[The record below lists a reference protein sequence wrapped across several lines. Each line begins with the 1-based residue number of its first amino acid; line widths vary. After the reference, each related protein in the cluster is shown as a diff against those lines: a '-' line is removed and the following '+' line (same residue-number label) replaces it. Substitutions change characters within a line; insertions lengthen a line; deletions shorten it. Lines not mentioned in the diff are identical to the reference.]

1 MTGVIVTTVNLTAIY
16 ALVALGISL
25 TWSGLGF
32 LNLSTGAMYA
42 GAAYG
47 AWLVSTNISSNVVI
61 VLVGGIITGAALGA
75 LVCLTVFLP
84 LDGKPNWELRT
95 LTATLALSFIGTN
108 LYLWQFGPQY
118 KQFDPLFAFIR
129 EFRLGDTLVQPSV
142 MGTIISTAVVVTIML
157 VYIGYSRV
165 GLGVRALT
173 QSVEGAALVGINR
186 RTTAFAILGVSGAFI
201 GLAAV
206 LLGQTFFV
214 EPNSGYVP
222 LIKGLIVAL
231 LGGLGSLRGAVIAAF
246 LVALCEALTLQYF
259 GGAWTLITLFLL
271 IAIVLII
278 RPRGIAGVLE
288 TTRA

>member
-1 MTGVIVTTVNLTAIY
+1 MTGAIVTTVNLTAVY

-25 TWSGLGF
+25 TWAGLGF
-32 LNLSTGAMYA
+32 LNLSAGVMYA

-47 AWLVSTNISSNVVI
+47 AWLVSTSLTSNVLI
-61 VLVGGIITGAALGA
+61 VLLGGVITGAAFGV

-84 LDGKPNWELRT
+84 LDGKRNWELRT

-108 LYLWQFGPQY
+108 LYQWKFGPQF
-118 KQFDPLFAFIR
+118 KQFEPLFGWIPS
-129 EFRLGDTLVQPSV
+129 FRLGDALVKPSV
-142 MGTIISTAVVVTIML
+142 TGTVIATTVVVAIVL
-157 VYIGYSRV
+157 VYIGSSRI

-173 QSVEGAALVGINR
+173 QSVEGASLVGINR

-246 LVALCEALTLQYF
+246 LVALCEALTLQYL
-259 GGAWTLITLFLL
+259 GGAWVLITLFLL
-271 IAIVLII
+271 ISVVLIV
-278 RPRGIAGVLE
+278 RPRGVAGVLE

>member
-25 TWSGLGF
+25 TWAGLGF
-32 LNLSTGAMYA
+32 LNMATGVMYA

-47 AWLVSTNISSNVVI
+47 AWLVATNIGANA
-61 VLVGGIITGAALGA
+61 VLVLLGGVLTGVAFG
-75 LVCLTVFLP
+75 LVICLAVFLP

-95 LTATLALSFIGTN
+95 LTATLAISFIGTN
-108 LYLWQFGPQY
+108 VYLWQFGPQF
-118 KQFDPLFAFIR
+118 KQWDPLFTFIS
-129 EFRLGDTLVQPSV
+129 EFRLGDALVKPNV
-142 MGTIISTAVVVTIML
+142 TGTVISTFVVCAIL
-157 VYIGYSRV
+157 LAYIGYSRV

-186 RTTAFAILGVSGAFI
+186 RTAAFAILGVSGAFV

-206 LLGQTFFV
+206 LLGQIYFV
-214 EPNSGYVP
+214 QPDSGYVP

-246 LVALCEALTLQYF
+246 LVALTEALTAQYL
-259 GGAWTLITLFLL
+259 GNAWVLITLFGL
-271 IAIVLII
+271 IAVVLII
-278 RPRGIAGVLE
+278 RPRGVAGVLE

>member
-47 AWLVSTNISSNVVI
+47 AWLVSTNISSNVVV
-61 VLVGGIITGAALGA
+61 VLIGGIITGAAIGA

-108 LYLWQFGPQY
+108 LYLWGFGPQY
-118 KQFDPLFAFIR
+118 KQFDALFAFISD
-129 EFRLGDTLVQPSV
+129 FRLGGTLVQPSV
-142 MGTIISTAVVVTIML
+142 TGTVISTAVVVTIML
-157 VYIGYSRV
+157 LYIGYSRI

-246 LVALCEALTLQYF
+246 LVAFCEALTLQYL
-259 GGAWTLITLFLL
+259 GGAWVLITLFLL

>member
-1 MTGVIVTTVNLTAIY
+1 MTGVIVTTLNLTAIY

-25 TWSGLGF
+25 TWAGLGF
-32 LNLSTGAMYA
+32 LNLSAGVMYA
-42 GAAYG
+42 ASAYG
-47 AWLVSTNISSNVVI
+47 AWLVSTNITSNVVV
-61 VLVGGIITGAALGA
+61 VLLGGIIVGAAFGA
-75 LVCLTVFLP
+75 LICLTVFLP

-95 LTATLALSFIGTN
+95 LTATLALSFIATN
-108 LYLWQFGPQY
+108 LYLWKFGPQF
-118 KQFDPLFAFIR
+118 KQFEPLFGWIPQ
-129 EFRLGDTLVQPSV
+129 FRLGDTLVKSSV
-142 MGTIISTAVVVTIML
+142 IGTLIATAIVVTIVL
-157 VYIGYSRV
+157 VIIGTSRI

-173 QSVEGAALVGINR
+173 QSVEGASLVGIDR

-246 LVALCEALTLQYF
+246 MVALTEALTLQYF
-259 GGAWTLITLFLL
+259 GGAWTLVTLFIL
-271 IAIVLII
+271 ISVVLII
-278 RPRGIAGVLE
+278 RPRGVAGVLE

>member
-1 MTGVIVTTVNLTAIY
+1 MSGVIVTTVNLTAIY

-25 TWSGLGF
+25 TWAGLGF
-32 LNLSTGAMYA
+32 LNLATGVMYA

-47 AWLVSTNISSNVVI
+47 AWIVSTSISSSLVA
-61 VLVGGIITGAALGA
+61 VLLGGILTGAAFGV

-84 LDGKPNWELRT
+84 LDGRPNWELRT

-108 LYLWQFGPQY
+108 VYLWAFGPQF
-118 KQFDPLFAFIR
+118 KQWQPLFDFIGD
-129 EFRLGDTLVQPSV
+129 FRIGGTLVKTNV
-142 MGTIISTAVVVTIML
+142 TGTVISTFVVCAIVLTF
-157 VYIGYSRV
+157 IGYSRI

-173 QSVEGAALVGINR
+173 QSVEGSALVGINR
-186 RTTAFAILGVSGAFI
+186 RTTAFAILGVSGAFV

-206 LLGQTFFV
+206 LLGQIYFV
-214 EPNSGYVP
+214 QPDSGFAP

-246 LVALCEALTLQYF
+246 LVALTEALTAYYL
-259 GGAWTLITLFLL
+259 GNAWVLITLFGL
-271 IAIVLII
+271 IAVVLII
-278 RPRGIAGVLE
+278 RPRGIAGLLE

>member
-1 MTGVIVTTVNLTAIY
+1 MTGVIVTTINLTAIY

-47 AWLVSTNISSNVVI
+47 AWLVSTNISSNVVV
-61 VLVGGIITGAALGA
+61 VLIGGIITGAALGA

-95 LTATLALSFIGTN
+95 LTATLALSFIATN

-118 KQFDPLFAFIR
+118 KQFDSLFAFIR
-129 EFRLGDTLVQPSV
+129 EFRLGDSLVQPSV
-142 MGTIISTAVVVTIML
+142 TGTIISTAVVVTIML

-246 LVALCEALTLQYF
+246 LVALCEALTLQYL
-259 GGAWTLITLFLL
+259 GGAWVLITLFAL
-271 IAIVLII
+271 IAVVLII

>member
-1 MTGVIVTTVNLTAIY
+1 MTGVIITTINLTAIY

-47 AWLVSTNISSNVVI
+47 AWLVSTNISSNVVV
-61 VLVGGIITGAALGA
+61 VLIGGIVTGAAIGA
-75 LVCLTVFLP
+75 LVCLTIFLP

-108 LYLWQFGPQY
+108 VYLWAFGPQY
-118 KQFDPLFAFIR
+118 KQFEPLFAFIR
-129 EFRLGDTLVQPSV
+129 EFRISDTLVQPSV
-142 MGTIISTAVVVTIML
+142 TGTVISTAVVVAIML
-157 VYIGYSRV
+157 FYIGYSRV

-246 LVALCEALTLQYF
+246 LVALCEALTLQYL
-259 GGAWTLITLFLL
+259 GGAWVLITLFLL
-271 IAIVLII
+271 IAVVLII

>member
-61 VLVGGIITGAALGA
+61 VLIGGIVTGAALGA

-108 LYLWQFGPQY
+108 VYLWQFGPQY
-118 KQFDPLFAFIR
+118 KQFDALFAFIAD
-129 EFRLGDTLVQPSV
+129 FRIGDSLVQPSV
-142 MGTIISTAVVVTIML
+142 SGTVISTAVVVAIML
-157 VYIGYSRV
+157 FYIGYSRV

-246 LVALCEALTLQYF
+246 LVALCEALTLQYL

>member
-25 TWSGLGF
+25 TWAGLGF

-42 GAAYG
+42 GAAYC
-47 AWLVSTNISSNVVI
+47 AWLVSTNISSNVVL
-61 VLVGGIITGAALGA
+61 VLLGGIIGGALLGA
-75 LVCLTVFLP
+75 LVCATVFLP
-84 LDGKPNWELRT
+84 LDGRKNWELRT

-108 LYLWQFGPQY
+108 VYLWKFGPQF
-118 KQFDPLFAFIR
+118 KQFPALFDWLPK
-129 EFRLGDTLVQPSV
+129 FRLGPTLVSTTV
-142 MGTIISTAVVVTIML
+142 TGTVIATAVVVAIVL
-157 VYIGYSRV
+157 FYIGSSRI

-186 RTTAFAILGVSGAFI
+186 RTTAFAILCISGAFI

-214 EPNSGYVP
+214 QPDSGYVA
-222 LIKGLIVAL
+222 LIKGMIVAL

-246 LVALCEALTLQYF
+246 LVALCEALTLQLF
-259 GGAWTLITLFLL
+259 GGAWVLITLFML
-271 IAIVLII
+271 IAIVLIV

>member
-1 MTGVIVTTVNLTAIY
+1 MTGVIVTTINLTAIY
-16 ALVALGISL
+16 ALVALGVSL

-47 AWLVSTNISSNVVI
+47 AWLVATNISSNVVV
-61 VLVGGIITGAALGA
+61 VLLGGVIAGAALGA
-75 LVCLTVFLP
+75 LICLTVFLP

-95 LTATLALSFIGTN
+95 LTATLALSFVGTN
-108 LYLWQFGPQY
+108 IYLWQFGPQF

-129 EFRLGDTLVQPSV
+129 EFRIGETLVQPSKT
-142 MGTIISTAVVVTIML
+142 GTVIATGILVAIILAFIS
-157 VYIGYSRV
+157 YSRI

-173 QSVEGAALVGINR
+173 QSVEGAALVGIDR

-206 LLGQTFFV
+206 LLGQIYFV
-214 EPNSGYVP
+214 EPNSGYSP
-222 LIKGLIVAL
+222 MIKGLIVAL

-246 LVALCEALTLQYF
+246 LVAFAEALTLQYL
-259 GGAWTLITLFLL
+259 GGAWVLITLFVL
-271 IAIVLII
+271 IAVVLII

-288 TTRA
+288 GTRA